1 MKKLTLD
8 LDALRVD
15 SFEPAGLEAGK
26 GTVQAHDGDA
36 YAGTASVY
44 RPCLYTQQPSCT
56 C

>member
-26 GTVQAHDGDA
+26 GTVQGHADG
-36 YAGTASVY
+36 YAGSASVY

>member
-15 SFEPAGLEAGK
+15 SFESAGLEAEK
-26 GTVQAHDGDA
+26 GTVEGHVDA
-36 YAGTASVY
+36 YAGSASVY